1 MANQR
6 MLGFDIGSGYL
17 KIALCEDGIPSFAVC
32 VKMPDHL
39 VKDGR
44 IMSYGAMADFI
55 SEQIKANEIHTKT
68 CAAALPADGCYIR
81 RSTMP
86 KMTAKQLA
94 VNIPYEF
101 HEFIT
106 EDIGSYFYDYAV
118 LGSDDRNLDLLL
130 AAAKKKMLDAYR
142 QMFRRAHLKLRAI
155 VPEELCYGRLLRNHE
170 VKQAM
175 TPGEKDYVILDLGH
189 GSLKVHFYRRGIY
202 EVTRSLEPGCNQL
215 ITAISNATGQDEHT
229 VMMRKEHS
237 TGESGTD
244 DLQDLETIYGNM
256 AMQVM
261 RVLNFYSFNNPDN
274 NLDRVYYCGGGS
286 CFQGLMDE
294 LRSNIEMPLVDL
306 AELMEGSA
314 LAREE
319 RTRIGAAAGA
329 VLLP

>member
-1 MANQR
+1 MANQK

-17 KIALCEDGIPSFAVC
+17 KIALCEDSLPSDAVC

-44 IMSYGAMADFI
+44 IISYGAMADFI
-55 SEQIKANEIHTKT
+55 GEQLLANGIHTKH
-68 CAAALPADGCYIR
+68 CAVSLPADGCYIR

-86 KMTAKQLA
+86 KMTVKQLA

-118 LGSDDRNLDLLL
+118 LGKEEKNLDLLL
-130 AAAKKKMLDAYR
+130 VAAKKKMLDEYR
-142 QMFRRAHLKLRAI
+142 QMFRRARLKLMAI
-155 VPEELCYGRLLRNHE
+155 VPEELCYGRLLRNFE
-170 VKQAM
+170 VRHGM

-189 GSLKVHFYRRGIY
+189 GSLEVHFYRRGIY
-202 EVTRSLEPGCNQL
+202 EVTRSLEPGCDQV
-215 ITAISNATGQDEHT
+215 IAAIANASGMDEHS
-229 VMMRKEHS
+229 VMTRQGYSPDASAAADTE
-237 TGESGTD
+237 
-244 DLQDLETIYGNM
+244 DLETLYGNM

-286 CFQGLMDE
+286 CFSGLMDE
-294 LRSNIEMPLVDL
+294 LRNNIELPLVDL
-306 AELMEGSA
+306 AELMEGSTV
-314 LAREE
+314 ARED
-319 RTRIGAAAGA
+319 RTRIGAAVGS